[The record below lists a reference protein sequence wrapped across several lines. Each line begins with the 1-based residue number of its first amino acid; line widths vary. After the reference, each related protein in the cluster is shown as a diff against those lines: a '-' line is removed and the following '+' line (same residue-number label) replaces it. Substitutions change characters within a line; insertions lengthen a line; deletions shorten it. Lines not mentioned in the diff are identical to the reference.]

1 MDVYQAV
8 EKRRSIRQFKDMTL
22 SYTMLE
28 RCVDAARLAPS
39 AMNCQLCEYVVVDD
53 DKLLPEVLNTV
64 NVWSGVPK
72 PEGGWSPERRPKAYI
87 VSLINTELETELGA
101 SRTNSYYDA
110 GLAMENMVLVA
121 LEQGLG
127 SCVISGIDRNRLRQV
142 LNIPPKYEITIMLA
156 LGFADES
163 PVLEVATG
171 SVERWLDDKG
181 VRHVPKRK
189 LENVIHRNRF
199 PQA

>member
-8 EKRRSIRQFKDMTL
+8 QKRRSIRQFKDILL

-28 RCVDAARLAPS
+28 KCVDAARLAPT
-39 AMNCQLCEYVVVDD
+39 AMNCQLCEYGVVDD
-53 DKLLPEVLNTV
+53 EKLLPRVLNAVT
-64 NVWSGVPK
+64 VWSGVLK
-72 PEGGWSPERRPKAYI
+72 PEQGWSPGQRPKAYI
-87 VSLINTELETELGA
+87 ITLINTGLETQLGA
-101 SRTNSYYDA
+101 SRTNTHYDA

-142 LNIPPKYEITIMLA
+142 LNIPPKYEIAMMLA

-171 SVERWLDDKG
+171 SVERWLDSRG
-181 VRHVPKRK
+181 VRHIPKRK
-189 LENVIHRNRF
+189 LEDIIHSNKF
-199 PQA
+199 PV